1 MFDGFDDERRKGR
14 DVSFER
20 VLQEQPNG
28 PMLPI
33 RSMESQRG
41 EIRLSIES
49 ATASRAP
56 HRRDRSSLDSTV
68 ASNASVPFALLFRLL
83 SVQFELNGDRSKIKV
98 L

>member
-1 MFDGFDDERRKGR
+1 MFDGFDDERKGRFVRKGAPGTI
-14 DVSFER
+14 EWAR
-20 VLQEQPNG
+20 VLPT
-28 PMLPI
+28 

-68 ASNASVPFALLFRLL
+68 ASNASVLFALLFRLL
-83 SVQFELNGDRSKIKV
+83 SVQFELNG
-98 L
+98 